1 MSVSPPLRWVEIF
14 DELALLFKNMLLNS
28 QSVPYKKIT
37 KAWGVVMASVIR
49 AQPLTDICS

>member
-1 MSVSPPLRWVEIF
+1 MSVSPLLRRVEIF
-14 DELALLFKNMLLNS
+14 DELALLFKNMLNS
-28 QSVPYKKIT
+28 QSVLYKKIT

>member
-1 MSVSPPLRWVEIF
+1 MSVSPPLRRVEIF

>member
-28 QSVPYKKIT
+28 QSVPYKKNH
-37 KAWGVVMASVIR
+37 KSMGVVMASVIR